1 VKADRKA
8 GELRILAM
16 HWEGRPAAAVLHRAA
31 VRLAWTL
38 GLEYESR

>member
-16 HWEGRPAAAVLHRAA
+16 HWEGRPAHGPLERAA
-31 VRLAWTL
+31 ARLAWTL
-38 GLEYESR
+38 GLAPA